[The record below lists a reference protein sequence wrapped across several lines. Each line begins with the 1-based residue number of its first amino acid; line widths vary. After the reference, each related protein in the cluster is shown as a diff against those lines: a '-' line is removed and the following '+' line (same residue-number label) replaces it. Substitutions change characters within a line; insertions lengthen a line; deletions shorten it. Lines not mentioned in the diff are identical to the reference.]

1 MPMLNRQTSLLNKI
15 ERHLGT
21 AMLNLPDDINKDSWM
36 DKVIANETLDTFSR
50 YYPFHMTYYLTGDR
64 RKGPYYLIDENIC
77 PSQDIIGVGDINWHL
92 LSKCTP
98 AFGFGSGFY
107 STFDMFTSGLN
118 VEDIMMQQ
126 MLTDHAS
133 IYKCGIYIEYEPPNM
148 VRLESNLS
156 NNMLEMLK
164 SIPIDLLI
172 KHARNL
178 MTIEPTKMEIFEQLA
193 TADVATFL
201 YQSIKYFDNVQ
212 TAYATTDLKLD
223 SLQDWMNKREE
234 IVQKLEES
242 YVSAANRNQPIII
255 TI

>member
-1 MPMLNRQTSLLNKI
+1 MPMLNKQTSLLNKI
-15 ERHLGT
+15 ERRLGT
-21 AMLNLPDDINKDSWM
+21 AMLNLPDSLNKDSWM
-36 DKVIANETLDTFSR
+36 DNVIANETLDTFSR
-50 YYPFHMTYYLTGDR
+50 YFPFHMTCYLTGDR

-133 IYKCGIYIEYEPPNM
+133 IYKCGIYVEYEPPNM

-172 KHARNL
+172 KHAKNL

-193 TADVATFL
+193 TADVATYL
-201 YQSIKYFDNVQ
+201 YQSIKYFDNVE
-212 TAYATTDLKLD
+212 TAYATTELKID
-223 SLQDWMNKREE
+223 VLQDWMNKRDE
-234 IVQKLEES
+234 IVQKLEDS
-242 YVSAANRNQPIII
+242 YVTAANKYQPIIV

>member
-1 MPMLNRQTSLLNKI
+1 MPMLNKQTSLLNKI
-15 ERHLGT
+15 ERRLGT
-21 AMLNLPDDINKDSWM
+21 AMLNLPDSLNKDSWM
-36 DKVIANETLDTFSR
+36 DNVIANETLDTFSR
-50 YYPFHMTYYLTGDR
+50 YFPFHMTYNLTGDR

-133 IYKCGIYIEYEPPNM
+133 IYKCGIYVEYEPPNM

-172 KHARNL
+172 KHAKNL

-193 TADVATFL
+193 TADVATYL
-201 YQSIKYFDNVQ
+201 YQSIKYFDNVE
-212 TAYATTDLKLD
+212 TAYATTELKID
-223 SLQDWMNKREE
+223 VLQDWMNKRDE
-234 IVQKLEES
+234 IVQKLEDS
-242 YVSAANRNQPIII
+242 YVTAANKYQPIIV

>member
-1 MPMLNRQTSLLNKI
+1 MPMMNSQTALLNKI
-15 ERHLGT
+15 ERRLGT
-21 AMLNLPDDINKDSWM
+21 SLYELPEEFGKDAWM

-50 YYPFHMTYYLTGDR
+50 YFPYAMTYNLTGDR
-64 RKGPYYLIDENIC
+64 RKGPYYLIDEKIC
-77 PSQDIIGVGDINWHL
+77 NSQVILGVGDINWHL

-98 AFGFGSGFY
+98 AFGFGSGFL

-118 VEDIMMQQ
+118 VEDILMTQQ
-126 MLTDHAS
+126 LIDHAS
-133 IYKCGIYIEYEPPNM
+133 VYKAGIYVEFEPPNK

-164 SIPIDLLI
+164 SIPITLFL
-172 KHARNL
+172 KHSTNL

-201 YQSIKYFDNVQ
+201 YQY
-212 TAYATTDLKLD
+212 LKFYENIETSFANTELRLD
-223 SLQDWMNKREE
+223 TLQDWMNKRDE
-234 IVQKLEES
+234 IVQKMEDN
-242 YVSAANRNQPIII
+242 YVSAANKNQPIIV

>member
-15 ERHLGT
+15 ERRLGT